1 MSDKELEQEILAL
14 ENEVK
19 RLEDSTK
26 EIIQSIKERIQNLK
40 DIAWDKQSK
49 KESAQI
55 FNVLQGEKE
64 STQVKSNVGDIR
76 VDKDFM
82 QKEIQKHLDNPELR
96 GMVTTQ
102 EMLSFPKVAK
112 NVEAEFNAEYQGY
125 NWRVKADDESVIN
138 YGERD
143 YGKGHRLLT
152 AHSRTERGER
162 GQPHRQINDLNFH
175 NSAHSA
181 ISSHDSTKTNTL
193 TTQGSNATS
202 IANENIAQIKSESK
216 DFNHLS
222 ISQRLDILEKNQQS
236 IIGMQNTKDLQQ
248 QNKDSI
254 NIKQETESKDSKN
267 QESQMRIR
275 KNHR

>member
-40 DIAWDKQSK
+40 DIAWDRQSK
-49 KESAQI
+49 KESAQM

-82 QKEIQKHLDNPELR
+82 QKEIQKHLNNPELR

-112 NVEAEFNAEYQGY
+112 NVGAEYDKRHQGY
-125 NWRVKADDESVIN
+125 TWKTKADDENTLIYGSREYKIN
-138 YGERD
+138 EKDTNRLLTNYSETEYGERQ
-143 YGKGHRLLT
+143 G
-152 AHSRTERGER
+152 RGEQ
-162 GQPHRQINDLNFH
+162 GQLRREFNDRDFLRPATE
-175 NSAHSA
+175 S
-181 ISSHDSTKTNTL
+181 I
-193 TTQGSNATS
+193 TQN
-202 IANENIAQIKSESK
+202 NENKITHKSITEQSK

-222 ISQRLDILEKNQQS
+222 ISQRLDILEKNQQA
-236 IIGMQNTKDLQQ
+236 IAGMQSTKDLQQ
-248 QNKDSI
+248 QNKDSMS
-254 NIKQETESKDSKN
+254 IKQEAESKDSKS
-267 QESQMRIR
+267 QESQMHKLKKR
-275 KNHR
+275 K